1 MNRERES
8 RGVHV
13 RLLQPADVEETTA
26 FLAATFSRA
35 EPMGAALGLPP
46 EVVRQVVS
54 VFAPRAV
61 EDGLTLVARDAA
73 TGELVGA
80 LLARD
85 FAAPPPEGIGTV
97 DRRFRPIAALLEK
110 LDAGYREGRSMRP
123 GEYLHLAMLGVSPA
137 AEGRSV
143 GQSLVELCLENGARR
158 GFRTAVTEATGRASQ
173 HVCRKHGFVERITC
187 PYRSFRFEGR
197 PVFAGIR
204 DHHGAVLMDRS
215 LPAGGLDPRA
225 PARGRTGETP

>member
-1 MNRERES
+1 MNPERES

-13 RLLQPADVEETTA
+13 RLLQPGDVEEMTA
-26 FLAATFSRA
+26 LIAATFSRA

-61 EDGLTLVARDAA
+61 EDGLTLVARDAV

-80 LLARD
+80 LLADD
-85 FAAPPPEGIGTV
+85 FAAPPPEGIEAV
-97 DRRFRPIAALLEK
+97 DERFRPIAALLEE

-123 GEYLHLAMLGVSPA
+123 GEYLRLAMLGVSPA
-137 AEGRSV
+137 AAGRRV
-143 GQSLVELCLENGARR
+143 GQDLVELCLENGARR
-158 GFRTAVTEATGRASQ
+158 GFRAAVTEATGRVSQ
-173 HVCRKHGFVERITC
+173 HICRKHGFVERITC

-197 PVFAGIR
+197 PVFASIG
-204 DHHGAVLMDRS
+204 DHGAVLMDRP
-215 LPAGGLDPRA
+215 L
-225 PARGRTGETP
+225 

>member
-1 MNRERES
+1 MNPEPES
-8 RGVHV
+8 PGVRCGV
-13 RLLQPADVEETTA
+13 LRAADVEETTA
-26 FLAATFSRA
+26 LIAATFSRA

-80 LLARD
+80 LLADD
-85 FAAPPPEGIGTV
+85 FAAPPPEGMEAV
-97 DRRFRPIAALLEK
+97 SERFRPIAALLEE
-110 LDAGYREGRSMRP
+110 LDAGYREGRSIRR

-137 AEGRSV
+137 AAGRRV
-143 GQSLVELCLENGARR
+143 GQELVELCMENGARR
-158 GFRTAVTEATGRASQ
+158 GFRTAVTEATGRVSQ
-173 HVCRKHGFVERITC
+173 HICRKHGFVERITC

-197 PVFAGIR
+197 PVFAGIG
-204 DHHGAVLMDRS
+204 DHHGAVLMDRP
-215 LPAGGLDPRA
+215 LQAGG
-225 PARGRTGETP
+225 